1 MAQNLFDFVGTANR
15 SYTLLDANFTELYDL
30 RNKVWTPAYAPA
42 TYAFAIDASLR
53 TIFGTN
59 ASVSVGIETSIQNH
73 ATSIT
78 GSSYAQAIWATGSSA
93 GTRLLFGKSRSG
105 TIGSHTSGALS
116 SGDSIGSIDAYGSDG
131 AAFQL
136 SSRIFLQADSAAAAG
151 LVPGRM
157 IFQTAD
163 AAGVMQE
170 ALRFTSGQ
178 AVLASSASGGLGYRI
193 GAGGTVTQA
202 TSKSTGVTLN
212 AMCGSITLNAAALA
226 ASTTVGFTFTNSSIA
241 SGDFVNVWIKSGG
254 TNNSYLTQVSAVSAG
269 SCRVE
274 VRNTSGGSLS
284 EALVLGFMI
293 LKGTTA

>member
-15 SYTLLDANFTELYDL
+15 SYTLLDANFAEVYDL
-30 RNKVWTPAYAPA
+30 RNKVWTPAYAAA
-42 TYAFAIDASLR
+42 TYAFAIDSSLR

-59 ASVSVGIETSIQNH
+59 TSISVGIETSIQNH
-73 ATSIT
+73 ATNIT

-105 TIGSHTSGALS
+105 VIGSHTSGALS
-116 SGDSIGSIDAYGSDG
+116 SGDTVVSFDAYGSDG

-136 SSRIFLQADSAAAAG
+136 SGRMSCGADSAASAG
-151 LVPGRM
+151 VVPGR
-157 IFQTAD
+157 IVFSTAD
-163 AAGVMQE
+163 AAGVLQE
-170 ALRFTSGQ
+170 VMRLTSGQ
-178 AVLASSASGGLGYRI
+178 AIYASSPSGGIGYRI

-212 AMCGSITLNAAALA
+212 AMCGSITMNGAALA
-226 ASTTVGFTFTNSSIA
+226 ASTTVGFTFTNSSISSA
-241 SGDFVNVWIKSGG
+241 DFVNVWIKSGG
-254 TNNSYLTQVSAVSAG
+254 TNNSYLTQVSSVGSG

-274 VRNTSGGSLS
+274 VRNASGGSLS

-293 LKGTTA
+293 FKGTTA